1 MSEPN
6 KKPGRGA
13 RPTTLARRVQAA
25 IDDLYPFADAVL
37 IIACKA
43 GTGSDM
49 GETVVMRHAG
59 TSLMMEGAVMRL
71 AEGGELF
78 AGMTVDAGAAEA
90 EDDDDAEGE
99 GD

>member
-1 MSEPN
+1 MTDTP

-13 RPTTLARRVQAA
+13 RPTNIARRVQAA
-25 IDDLYPFADAVL
+25 IDDLYPYADAVL

-71 AEGGELF
+71 ADAGELF
-78 AGMTVDAGAAEA
+78 PGMTVDAEK
-90 EDDDDAEGE
+90 EDPDEDGE
-99 GD
+99 DE

>member
-1 MSEPN
+1 MSEPTN
-6 KKPGRGA
+6 KKPGKGA

-37 IIACKA
+37 IIACKT

-78 AGMTVDAGAAEA
+78 AGMMVDAGSED
-90 EDDDDAEGE
+90 EDDDD
-99 GD
+99 GDAPGD

>member
-1 MSEPN
+1 MSDNTN

-25 IDDLYPFADAVL
+25 IDDLYPYADAVL

-71 AEGGELF
+71 ADAGELF
-78 AGMTVDAGAAEA
+78 PGMTVDAEKEEPD
-90 EDDDDAEGE
+90 EDGE
-99 GD
+99 DE

>member
-1 MSEPN
+1 MTEPTN
-6 KKPGRGA
+6 KKPGKGA

-37 IIACKA
+37 IIACKT

-49 GETVVMRHAG
+49 GETLIMRHAG
-59 TSLMMEGAVMRL
+59 GSLMMEGAVMRL

-78 AGMTVDAGAAEA
+78 AGMMVDAGSED
-90 EDDDDAEGE
+90 EDDDDGE
-99 GD
+99 ESA